1 MYQEPNKIRGDLER
15 RAERAVVLQ
24 LLRNDHAVRWS
35 RVELD
40 DEIAYIEPGVLDV
53 AVTDLHGEGIVQFE
67 DGVVWAS
74 AAARRLDDLDL
85 IGV

>member
-1 MYQEPNKIRGDLER
+1 MCCEPNKIRGDLER

-24 LLRNDHAVRWS
+24 LLRDDHEQRWS

-40 DEIAYIEPGVLDV
+40 DELAYIEPGVVDG
-53 AVTDLHGEGIVQFE
+53 AVTDLHGEGLVRLE
-67 DGVVWAS
+67 SGTVWAS

>member
-1 MYQEPNKIRGDLER
+1 MYAEPNKIRGDLER

-24 LLRNDHAVRWS
+24 LLRDDHEQRWS
-35 RVELD
+35 RVELE
-40 DEIAYIEPGVLDV
+40 DELAYIEAGVVDG
-53 AVTDLHGEGIVQFE
+53 AVMDLQGEGIVQLE
-67 DGVVWAS
+67 NGTVWAS

>member
-1 MYQEPNKIRGDLER
+1 MCWKPNKVRGDLER

-24 LLRNDHAVRWS
+24 LLRDDHEERWS

-40 DEIAYIEPGVLDV
+40 GELAYFEGEVVDG
-53 AVTDLHGEGIVQFE
+53 AVTDLHGEGLVHLE
-67 DGVVWAS
+67 NGMVWAS
-74 AAARRLDDLDL
+74 TATRRLDDLDL